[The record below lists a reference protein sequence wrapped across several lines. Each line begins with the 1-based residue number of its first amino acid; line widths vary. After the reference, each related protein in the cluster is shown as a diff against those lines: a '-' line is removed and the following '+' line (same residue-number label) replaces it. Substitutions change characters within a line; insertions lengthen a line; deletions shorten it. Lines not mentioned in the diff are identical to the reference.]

1 MEDSPRP
8 RRVRVFWPLIF
19 ITGGILLLLQNFGLL
34 PPGMWQAI
42 FQLWPVALILLGL
55 EMLIG
60 RRSLGGSLLILLIG
74 VAVVGGALWWAATR
88 AQTLAPTETRPIA
101 QDFKAAE
108 LADVTLNFKAG
119 DLTVTALSGSDHL
132 MEGTVTVA
140 PGETRRQ
147 SYEVR
152 DQVGWLVL
160 EQEPGALLT
169 PFLSGSNSLWEVRLT
184 TKAPLTL
191 TANTGA
197 GKTTLD
203 LSELQVTHL
212 TVNAGVGETSVN
224 FPSTGQLQVL
234 LNAGVGQVILTLP
247 ADLPTRITFKTGI
260 TNVEIPSRFASQDN
274 VYTTP
279 NFSTTGDYV
288 DLEINAGIGQVV
300 IK

>member
-60 RRSLGGSLLILLIG
+60 RRSLGGSLLILLVG

-88 AQTLAPTETRPIA
+88 AQTLAPAESRLIA
-101 QDFKAAE
+101 QEFKEATA
-108 LADVTLNFKAG
+108 ADVTLNFKAG
-119 DLTVTALSGSDHL
+119 DLMVTALGPSDHL

-147 SYEVR
+147 TYEVR
-152 DQVGWLVL
+152 DGVGWLVL

-169 PFLSGSNSLWEVRLT
+169 PFLSGGNSIWEVQLST
-184 TKAPLTL
+184 HAPLTL

-203 LSELQVTHL
+203 LSELQVVYL
-212 TVNAGVGETSVN
+212 TVNAGVGETSVT
-224 FPSTGQLQVL
+224 FPGGSSLQVL
-234 LNAGVGQVILTLP
+234 LNAGVGQVTLILPEGVP
-247 ADLPTRITFKTGI
+247 ARLTFKTGI
-260 TNVEIPSRFASQDN
+260 TNVEIPSRFVSQEN

-279 NFSTTGDYV
+279 NFSTEGNYI